1 MHWIVLSTVLLISNH
16 DYEVQWP
23 PDHVQR
29 CQSLLDGAVDDE
41 KEKIYIYQYNTY
53 IYANISRES
62 LSIGG

>member
-1 MHWIVLSTVLLISNH
+1 MNSCGREMHWIVLSTVLLISNH

-41 KEKIYIYQYNTY
+41 KEKILP
-53 IYANISRES
+53 SS
-62 LSIGG
+62 LSLK